1 MKKVQVLLLIIF
13 SIFLITGCNKKAS
26 NIEPDLSQI
35 RNISDLATVKAY
47 YHNVAKVEKEKGSG
61 ITHIGEKNR
70 KYWIEYTGVVKIGVK
85 MSEITTEVKG
95 NKVIV
100 KMPKAVV
107 LSHNYEDYN
116 DKSIYK
122 NDDSNFNS
130 NKITNE
136 EVNEAITKA
145 DNQMLVNVK
154 ANKGL
159 FNQAEDNAKKLIKN
173 YIEKISELSNTN
185 YEVQFEIIE
194 SLEK

>member
-1 MKKVQVLLLIIF
+1 MKKIHVLLLIIF
-13 SIFLITGCNKKAS
+13 SVFLITGCNKKTS
-26 NIEPDLSQI
+26 NLEPDLSQI

-173 YIEKISELSNTN
+173 YIEKIGELSNTN

>member
-1 MKKVQVLLLIIF
+1 MKKIHVLLLIIF
-13 SIFLITGCNKKAS
+13 SIFLITGCDKKTS
-26 NIEPDLSQI
+26 NLEPDLSQI

-173 YIEKISELSNTN
+173 YIEKIGELSNTN

>member
-1 MKKVQVLLLIIF
+1 MIIF
-13 SIFLITGCNKKAS
+13 SVFLITGCNKKTS
-26 NIEPDLSQI
+26 NLEPDLSQI

-173 YIEKISELSNTN
+173 YIEKIGELSNTN

>member
-1 MKKVQVLLLIIF
+1 MKKIHVLLLIIF
-13 SIFLITGCNKKAS
+13 SIFLITGCDKKTS
-26 NIEPDLSQI
+26 NLEPDLSQI

-95 NKVIV
+95 NKVII

-136 EVNEAITKA
+136 EVNKAITKA

-173 YIEKISELSNTN
+173 YIEKIGELSNTN

-194 SLEK
+194 SSEK

>member
-1 MKKVQVLLLIIF
+1 MKKIHVLLLIIF
-13 SIFLITGCNKKAS
+13 SIFLITGCNKKTS
-26 NIEPDLSQI
+26 NLEPDLSQI

-173 YIEKISELSNTN
+173 YIEKIGELSNTN

-194 SLEK
+194 SSEK